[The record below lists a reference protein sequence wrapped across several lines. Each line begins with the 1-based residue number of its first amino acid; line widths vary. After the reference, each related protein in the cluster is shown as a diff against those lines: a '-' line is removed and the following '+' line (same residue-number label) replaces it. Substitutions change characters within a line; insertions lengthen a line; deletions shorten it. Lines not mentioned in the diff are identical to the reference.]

1 MSMKLMTLVVAQI
14 LLTSVT
20 LGQEPLGATVDQE
33 KSEISSLAGLLQTV
47 GMADML
53 QIAGDLRKSSESL
66 ERFGDSISRVFSVA
80 ADAANTTSQNM
91 ADTSEGFDPFGF
103 KTAFET
109 IQQQNAIIQE
119 QSKLIQ
125 DLQQKEID
133 RLEQRQESDLKSKR
147 ESRRKK
153 PAARR
158 KSPKDALT
166 E

>member
-1 MSMKLMTLVVAQI
+1 MSMKLTALVVAQI
-14 LLTSVT
+14 LLTNVS
-20 LGQEPLGATVDQE
+20 LGQEPLNADDG
-33 KSEISSLAGLLQTV
+33 KKNEISSLAELLQSV
-47 GMADML
+47 GINDML
-53 QIAGDLRKSSESL
+53 QIVGDLRKSSESL
-66 ERFGDSISRVFSVA
+66 ERFGASFSQVSSVA

-91 ADTSEGFDPFGF
+91 AEMSEGFDPFGF

-125 DLQQKEID
+125 NLQQKEID